1 MTGQPFFLTMAGISL
16 SLAGFAGLLA
26 SFRDASQP
34 WTVTDLWRLRRI
46 VNRSFAS
53 LFLALIP
60 VPLFGIIGDEAAA
73 VRIASAIFAAIV
85 LADVVLLTP
94 EWRRLW
100 PEDRGLYLA
109 WSISGSIAL
118 LLFANVLFASAGVY
132 ELGLVLVLLWP
143 AGIFMRVLR
152 GVRAETE

>member
-34 WTVTDLWRLRRI
+34 WTTTDLWRLRRI

-53 LFLALIP
+53 VFVALIP
-60 VPLFGIIGDEAAA
+60 IPIYGILGDEAVA
-73 VRIASAIFAAIV
+73 VRIASVVFAA
-85 LADVVLLTP
+85 VVFIDLVILTP

-100 PEDRGLYLA
+100 PGDRSLYVA
-109 WSISGSIAL
+109 WVISGSMGL
-118 LLFANVLFASAGVY
+118 LLVANVALASAGVY
-132 ELGLVLVLLWP
+132 ELGLVLILLWP

-152 GVRAETE
+152 SVRAQTE

>member
-26 SFRDASQP
+26 SFRQPTQP

-53 LFLALIP
+53 LFLALAP
-60 VPLFGIIGDEAAA
+60 VPLFGIIGDEAATI
-73 VRIASAIFAAIV
+73 RIASTVFAA
-85 LADVVLLTP
+85 VVLFDLVMLTP

-100 PEDRGLYLA
+100 PGDRGLYVA
-109 WSISGSIAL
+109 WLISGSIGLLAL
-118 LLFANVLFASAGVY
+118 ANVAWASAGVY
-132 ELGLVLVLLWP
+132 ELGLVLILLWP
-143 AGIFMRVLR
+143 VGIFMRVLAS
-152 GVRAETE
+152 VRAETG